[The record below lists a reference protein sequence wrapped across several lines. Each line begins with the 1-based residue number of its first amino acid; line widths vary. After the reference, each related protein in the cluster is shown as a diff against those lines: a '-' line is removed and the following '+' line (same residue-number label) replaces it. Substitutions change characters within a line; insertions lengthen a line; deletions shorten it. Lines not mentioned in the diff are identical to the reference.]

1 MLALGAMV
9 NAQRNR
15 GMYLHVGDMLAE
27 IRKSRKISQAELA
40 KLLGIVEGTIQN
52 YEHGRNEPNI
62 TRLYDAKRGRQ
73 PRVEYICRPSQQQIA
88 CLPVVPIGKQA
99 QIRNVVV
106 CHLSVGRCKYAFRS
120 TPAGGSP
127 ARCGPLPKPRI
138 SACLTFNSPKP
149 TAVRSS
155 CRCSS
160 VNCLSSLRK
169 SALARCGLRRSRP
182 CADARHR
189 QTVNEWPVPTGHRV
203 QRPVQRAR
211 NWRVTLNVERVQRL
225 SIKALHAHV

>member
-1 MLALGAMV
+1 M

-15 GMYLHVGDMLAE
+15 GMYLRVGERLAE
-27 IRKSRKISQAELA
+27 IRKSRKISQAKLA
-40 KLLGIVEGTIQN
+40 KLLGVVEGTIQN

-73 PRVEYICRPSQQQIA
+73 PRVEYICRHSQQQIA

-106 CHLSVGRCKYAFRS
+106 CHLSVGRCEYAFRS
-120 TPAGGSP
+120 TPASGSS
-127 ARCGPLPKPRI
+127 ARCAPLPKPRI
-138 SACLTFNSPKP
+138 SACSTFNSPKP

-160 VNCLSSLRK
+160 VNCQIEPVEERPQ
-169 SALARCGLRRSRP
+169 ARCGPRRSRP

-189 QTVNEWPVPTGHRV
+189 QTVNEWPVPTRS
-203 QRPVQRAR
+203 P
-211 NWRVTLNVERVQRL
+211 T
-225 SIKALHAHV
+225 